1 MIYVIRN
8 TRDNSIVD
16 TTTDAGSADYY
27 ASRGYRLES
36 QPEATD
42 AERAAVRELETWL
55 LAHYEQGA
63 DEIYETVSTGE
74 HVVALR
80 EKSLDTYK
88 AELRAHWEVYRAYA
102 DDIRGA

>member
-8 TRDNSIVD
+8 MQDGRIVD

-27 ASRGYRLES
+27 ANCGYRLES
-36 QPEATD
+36 QPDATD
-42 AERAAVRELETWL
+42 AERAVVRALKAWL

-63 DEIYETVSTGE
+63 DEIYETVSTGQ

-88 AELRAHWEVYRAYA
+88 SELRAHWEVYRAYA